1 MEKVEFI
8 IVDKIVETL
17 CVDAN
22 RVKVTNIELAVI
34 GNVDGGVAVGF
45 AEVVLEFMEYIV
57 DVKIL
62 VAVVDLCCVI
72 NVDFLVWVVK
82 KAVAVKRTGEEYLER
97 VVNLNLVMELV
108 TDVQLSENEVFIVV
122 DFLVCVNSTGEEYSV
137 MVVDMYF
144 VLQLVDDS
152 LLVVVCSV
160 SVLVDNNVNA
170 VFVDVDIFLFVDD
183 KLSTVNR
190 IGEE

>member
-45 AEVVLEFMEYIV
+45 AEVVLGFMEYIV
-57 DVKIL
+57 DVMIS

-108 TDVQLSENEVFIVV
+108 TDV
-122 DFLVCVNSTGEEYSV
+122 
-137 MVVDMYF
+137 
-144 VLQLVDDS
+144 
-152 LLVVVCSV
+152 
-160 SVLVDNNVNA
+160 
-170 VFVDVDIFLFVDD
+170 
-183 KLSTVNR
+183 
-190 IGEE
+190 

>member
-45 AEVVLEFMEYIV
+45 AEVVLGFMKYIV
-57 DVKIL
+57 DVKIS

-72 NVDFLVWVVK
+72 NVDFLFWVVK

>member
-1 MEKVEFI
+1 MTYFIFILPFAVVVSMEKVEFI

-22 RVKVTNIELAVI
+22 WVIVTNIELAVI
-34 GNVDGGVAVGF
+34 GNVDGVVAVGF

-62 VAVVDLCCVI
+62 VAVVDWCCVI

-97 VVNLNLVMELV
+97 VVDLNLVMELV
-108 TDVQLSENEVFIVV
+108 TDV
-122 DFLVCVNSTGEEYSV
+122 
-137 MVVDMYF
+137 
-144 VLQLVDDS
+144 
-152 LLVVVCSV
+152 
-160 SVLVDNNVNA
+160 
-170 VFVDVDIFLFVDD
+170 
-183 KLSTVNR
+183 
-190 IGEE
+190 

>member
-1 MEKVEFI
+1 MTYFIFILPFAVVVSMEKVEFI

-22 RVKVTNIELAVI
+22 WVIVTNIELAVI
-34 GNVDGGVAVGF
+34 GNVDGVVAVGF
-45 AEVVLEFMEYIV
+45 AEVVLGFMEYIV
-57 DVKIL
+57 DVMIS

-108 TDVQLSENEVFIVV
+108 TDV
-122 DFLVCVNSTGEEYSV
+122 
-137 MVVDMYF
+137 
-144 VLQLVDDS
+144 
-152 LLVVVCSV
+152 
-160 SVLVDNNVNA
+160 
-170 VFVDVDIFLFVDD
+170 
-183 KLSTVNR
+183 
-190 IGEE
+190 

>member
-1 MEKVEFI
+1 MEKVEFM

-22 RVKVTNIELAVI
+22 WVIVTNIELAVI
-34 GNVDGGVAVGF
+34 GNVDGVVAVGF
-45 AEVVLEFMEYIV
+45 AE
-57 DVKIL
+57 

-108 TDVQLSENEVFIVV
+108 TDV
-122 DFLVCVNSTGEEYSV
+122 
-137 MVVDMYF
+137 
-144 VLQLVDDS
+144 
-152 LLVVVCSV
+152 
-160 SVLVDNNVNA
+160 
-170 VFVDVDIFLFVDD
+170 
-183 KLSTVNR
+183 
-190 IGEE
+190 

>member
-1 MEKVEFI
+1 MTYFIFILPFAVVVSMEKVEFI

-22 RVKVTNIELAVI
+22 WVIVTNIELAVI
-34 GNVDGGVAVGF
+34 GNVDGVVAVGF
-45 AEVVLEFMEYIV
+45 AEVVLGYMEYIL

-108 TDVQLSENEVFIVV
+108 TDV
-122 DFLVCVNSTGEEYSV
+122 
-137 MVVDMYF
+137 
-144 VLQLVDDS
+144 
-152 LLVVVCSV
+152 
-160 SVLVDNNVNA
+160 
-170 VFVDVDIFLFVDD
+170 
-183 KLSTVNR
+183 
-190 IGEE
+190 

>member
-1 MEKVEFI
+1 MEKVEFM

-22 RVKVTNIELAVI
+22 WVIVTNIELAVI
-34 GNVDGGVAVGF
+34 GNVGF

-97 VVNLNLVMELV
+97 VVDLNLVMELV
-108 TDVQLSENEVFIVV
+108 TDV
-122 DFLVCVNSTGEEYSV
+122 
-137 MVVDMYF
+137 
-144 VLQLVDDS
+144 
-152 LLVVVCSV
+152 
-160 SVLVDNNVNA
+160 
-170 VFVDVDIFLFVDD
+170 
-183 KLSTVNR
+183 
-190 IGEE
+190 

>member
-1 MEKVEFI
+1 MTYFIFILPFAVVVSMEKVEFI

-22 RVKVTNIELAVI
+22 WVIVTNIELAVI
-34 GNVDGGVAVGF
+34 GNVDGVVAVGF

-108 TDVQLSENEVFIVV
+108 TDV
-122 DFLVCVNSTGEEYSV
+122 
-137 MVVDMYF
+137 
-144 VLQLVDDS
+144 
-152 LLVVVCSV
+152 
-160 SVLVDNNVNA
+160 
-170 VFVDVDIFLFVDD
+170 
-183 KLSTVNR
+183 
-190 IGEE
+190 

>member
-1 MEKVEFI
+1 MTYFIFILPFAAVVSMEKVEFM

-22 RVKVTNIELAVI
+22 WVIVTNIELAVI
-34 GNVDGGVAVGF
+34 GNVDGVVAVGF
-45 AEVVLEFMEYIV
+45 AEVVLGYMEYIV

-108 TDVQLSENEVFIVV
+108 TDV
-122 DFLVCVNSTGEEYSV
+122 
-137 MVVDMYF
+137 
-144 VLQLVDDS
+144 
-152 LLVVVCSV
+152 
-160 SVLVDNNVNA
+160 
-170 VFVDVDIFLFVDD
+170 
-183 KLSTVNR
+183 
-190 IGEE
+190 

>member
-1 MEKVEFI
+1 MTYFIFILPFAVVVSMEKVEFI

-34 GNVDGGVAVGF
+34 GNIDGGVAVGF
-45 AEVVLEFMEYIV
+45 AEVVLGYMEYIV

-108 TDVQLSENEVFIVV
+108 TDV
-122 DFLVCVNSTGEEYSV
+122 
-137 MVVDMYF
+137 
-144 VLQLVDDS
+144 
-152 LLVVVCSV
+152 
-160 SVLVDNNVNA
+160 
-170 VFVDVDIFLFVDD
+170 
-183 KLSTVNR
+183 
-190 IGEE
+190 